1 MAEKKNEDSVAVV
14 LTAEERRNLAD
25 AYDALVGVACEQG
38 EDVFDQFHKRGGT
51 EMLDELEGLVKRLAP
66 AEFERL
72 AV

>member
-1 MAEKKNEDSVAVV
+1 MATKNETA
-14 LTAEERRNLAD
+14 LTSDERQQLAD
-25 AYDALVGVACEQG
+25 IYDALVGVACEQG
-38 EDVFDQFHKRGGT
+38 EDLFDGFHKRGGT